1 MRHLKLLDECSYEVS
16 SYDDC
21 TEVVATVDGKDFE
34 FSYPSYREGAIFDDT
49 NIILADKIEANTAE
63 DLIKHLIQKASKEES
78 RLFTKDEKE
87 QLYKEL
93 FHGLIIEI
101 DKISNNGSNEPV
113 DEDTVIDQDE
123 ARASFESAWE
133 ELDKLKKH

>member
-1 MRHLKLLDECSYEVS
+1 MRHLKLLDECRYEVS
-16 SYDDC
+16 TYDDC
-21 TEVVATVDGKDFE
+21 TEVVATVDGKVFE

-49 NIILADKIEANTAE
+49 NIILADKIEADTAE
-63 DLIKHLIQKASKEES
+63 DLIKHFIKKASKEES

-113 DEDTVIDQDE
+113 DEDAVINQDE

-133 ELDKLKKH
+133 ELDKLKK